1 MTQVRAYAAMAPGSE
16 LTPWE
21 FERRSVNPDD
31 VNIEIEYAGICHSD
45 IHQAREEWGKAIFP
59 MVPGHEIVGRVTE
72 VGTNVSDFKV
82 GDLAGVGCYVNSCGT
97 CEYCLIGESHWCLN
111 SPVWTYNSSE
121 YPDGDNAGAPTYGGY
136 SQSIVVKASH
146 ALHVPENLD
155 RAGVAPL
162 LCAGITTY
170 SPLKHWGAGPG
181 KKVGVIGLGGLG
193 HMAVKLAVA
202 LGAEVTVLSHSD
214 NKREDALAM
223 GAHKFVNSSERGE
236 LRALK
241 NTFDLI
247 INTVSAELD
256 LAIYLETLRM
266 HGSLVVVG
274 IPEKPYVISP
284 NNLLGRQ
291 RSLAGSSIG
300 SIKETQEML
309 DFCGKHNITS
319 DVEVIAADYINE
331 AYERV
336 VKSDVKYRFVIDAK
350 TF

>member
-1 MTQVRAYAAMAPGSE
+1 MSAGNA

-21 FERRSVNPDD
+21 FDRREVGSNEI
-31 VNIEIEYAGICHSD
+31 NIEIEFAGICHSD
-45 IHQAREEWGKAIFP
+45 IHQAREEWGKAQFP
-59 MVPGHEIVGRVTE
+59 MVPGHEIVGRVSE
-72 VGTNVSDFKV
+72 VGSAVTSFKV
-82 GDLAGVGCYVNSCGT
+82 GDIAGIGCYVDSCGE
-97 CEYCLIGESHWCLN
+97 CEYCVIGESHWCLK
-111 SPVWTYNSSE
+111 SPVWTYNSAE
-121 YPDGDNAGAPTYGGY
+121 YSGEPTYGGY
-136 SQSIVVKASH
+136 SQSIVVKADH
-146 ALHVPENLD
+146 AVRVPENLD

-193 HMAVKLAVA
+193 HMAVKLALA
-202 LGAEVTVLSHSD
+202 LGAEVTVLSHSE
-214 NKREDALAM
+214 NKRDDALTM
-223 GAHKFVNSSERGE
+223 GANNFVNSSDRNS
-236 LRALK
+236 LRELK

-247 INTVSAELD
+247 INTVSADLD

-274 IPEKPYVISP
+274 IPEKPYAISP

-309 DFCGKHNITS
+309 DFCGQHNITS

-336 VKSDVKYRFVIDAK
+336 VNSDVKYRFVIDAT